1 MEQEV
6 TTEQETTTTAPAQ
19 VSGAAAQQE
28 EPQGTNWKTE
38 ARKWEKRSK
47 ENEAKA
53 KKWDEA
59 QAQAPTLEALQEQVA
74 KLQSEAQA
82 AKENA
87 AYQTLLANV
96 SAATGIPAALLKG
109 QTEEELTQSANALK
123 AFVNKNTNGFPEDKG
138 GGANAAPMTKA
149 DIDKIKDPI
158 ARIRARAENIEL
170 YK

>member
-1 MEQEV
+1 MEQEL

-19 VSGAAAQQE
+19 ASGATAQQE

-82 AKENA
+82 ARESVL
-87 AYQTLLANV
+87 YQTLLANV
-96 SAATGIPAALLKG
+96 SEATGIPATLLKG

-138 GGANAAPMTKA
+138 GGAKAAPMTRE
-149 DIDKIKDPI
+149 DINKIEDPI
-158 ARIRARAENIEL
+158 ARIRARAKNIEL
-170 YK
+170 YQ